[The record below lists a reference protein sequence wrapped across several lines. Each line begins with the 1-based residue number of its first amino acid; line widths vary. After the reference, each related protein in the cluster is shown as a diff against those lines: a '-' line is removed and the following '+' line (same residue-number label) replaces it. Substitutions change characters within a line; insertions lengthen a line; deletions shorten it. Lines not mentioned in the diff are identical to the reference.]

1 MGASLQCG
9 GCCTKEGLDSREESR
24 SFLCKKPCGLD
35 ELESDFIS
43 CDPAGTVFDDTCRH
57 LGELDR
63 LGFHFAGTW
72 NLAALRWTFV
82 YGASLQAR
90 DSNGTRLLHVAC
102 RAGSPQVVKDLIL
115 RAADLNAIDC
125 AGWTALHVASC
136 MGRQDVSLFLL
147 QSGAKASCRNFKGQT
162 AEDLC
167 SNPHVKE
174 VVVGFDEGKPRW
186 GNQQG
191 FPVRGTSVPEEDVGI
206 RQPCSALHF
215 EPFFVPRDPVL
226 SEPRHRDE
234 LQHLG
239 LELFNQSPGH
249 GVAFLVALGVVR
261 DFPVEINNFLVRVG
275 GDPAKLG
282 DYLSEEW
289 PIAQTLRLEFL
300 NSLPLLGTGVASA
313 LENALHEMAMPRDW
327 LKVDRLTRGIAHFWW
342 RQHEEELADRREN
355 TGSGGSGVLADPSS
369 KAASSSPERELTGL
383 ELQRG
388 LLGTDALHRLMF
400 STMMLHRWQAAGETM
415 TLNEWTQLNSG
426 IEGSGNDV
434 PLHLQI
440 GIYKVVS
447 DGRCTFDD
455 HGHRKIQKPVPPS
468 HQALAYV
475 RYNGRPQTDGDPAQW
490 PRATPHSLA
499 AEGGVLSAG
508 RMGLPS
514 KEEDH
519 FSAHSG
525 GGAARGR
532 SRGAGS
538 TQNAAVSQPFDAG
551 GGSSAGH
558 FDEEMTWLR
567 LYQWLLLLAPNAPDS
582 VPFAFV
588 SLKRATLLRSDPQ
601 IRQIVLAS
609 RVDTEWAGMA
619 DDDWLELCLML
630 EDGRFQALEAPELVL
645 RFTEDADFQRW
656 VAYLGEVCSDDA
668 QRRQA
673 ALKSTNLTPL
683 FDKKRSGD
691 PWNKWT
697 KQPSDPLPSDPPP
710 RQPITPQKPKATE
723 DDTEEDADAEE
734 TRI

>member
-9 GCCTKEGLDSREESR
+9 VCCTKEGLDSREESR

-35 ELESDFIS
+35 EVETDFIR
-43 CDPAGTVFDDTCRH
+43 CDPAGTVFDDTSRH

-63 LGFHFAGTW
+63 LGFHFAGTS
-72 NLAALRWTFV
+72 NLAALRWAFV
-82 YGASLQAR
+82 YGASSQAR
-90 DSNGTRLLHVAC
+90 DSNGTTLLHVAC
-102 RAGSPQVVKDLIL
+102 RAGSPQVVKELIL
-115 RAADLNAIDC
+115 RSADLNAIDC

-136 MGRQDVSLFLL
+136 MGRQDVSLWLL

-174 VVVGFDEGKPRW
+174 VVVGFDEGRPRW

-191 FPVRGTSVPEEDVGI
+191 FPVRGTSVPEDDVGI
-206 RQPCSALHF
+206 RQTSSALHF

-226 SEPRHRDE
+226 HEPRHRDE

-342 RQHEEELADRREN
+342 RQHEEELADRREG
-355 TGSGGSGVLADPSS
+355 TSSGSGGVLADPSS
-369 KAASSSPERELTGL
+369 KAASSSSGRELTGL

-400 STMMLHRWQAAGETM
+400 STLMLHRWHAAGHTM

-426 IEGSGNDV
+426 IEGAGNDV

-447 DGRCTFDD
+447 EGRCTFDD
-455 HGHRKIQKPVPPS
+455 HAHRKIPKPVAPS

-475 RYNGRPQTDGDPAQW
+475 HYNGRPQTDGDPAQW
-490 PRATPHSLA
+490 PRATPYSLA

-514 KEEDH
+514 KDEDH
-519 FSAHSG
+519 FSG

-532 SRGAGS
+532 SRGSA
-538 TQNAAVSQPFDAG
+538 QNAAVSQPFDAG
-551 GGSSAGH
+551 GGSSAGC
-558 FDEEMTWLR
+558 FDEEMYWLR

-582 VPFAFV
+582 LPFAFV
-588 SLKRATLLRSDPQ
+588 SLKRATLLRTDPE
-601 IRQIVLAS
+601 IRQIVIAS

-645 RFTEDADFQRW
+645 RFTEDADFLRW
-656 VAYLGEVCSDDA
+656 VAFLREVCSDDA

-683 FDKKRSGD
+683 FDKRS
-691 PWNKWT
+691 KQRS
-697 KQPSDPLPSDPPP
+697 KQPSDRRPADPPRLP
-710 RQPITPQKPKATE
+710 HTPQKPKATE
-723 DDTEEDADAEE
+723 DDMDENGDAEQKE
-734 TRI
+734 TSI